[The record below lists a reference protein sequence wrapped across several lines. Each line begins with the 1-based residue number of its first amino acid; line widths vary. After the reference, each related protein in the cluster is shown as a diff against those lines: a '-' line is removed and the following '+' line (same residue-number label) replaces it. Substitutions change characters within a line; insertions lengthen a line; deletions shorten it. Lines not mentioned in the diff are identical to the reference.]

1 MQKDK
6 IDELEKQIKAINVY
20 QKELKE
26 NQENQEKKLK
36 EALNNVDD
44 KMQSVNNNIDSVTN
58 SVNNL
63 KKAQEKSINGLK
75 DNIDNKLKEQK
86 EKIDLY
92 ENALNKELKSAS
104 KINENRI
111 EIDSLRDYIENL
123 RQLVESLNGQNKK
136 WEANKRRDEEQIS
149 LLNIKLTEKTRQLQ
163 ERITVLEDR
172 RLDGLNA
179 NLPSSRLK

>member
-1 MQKDK
+1 MTSQMKVAFTVSSTLGTVSLFSFTCTVSG
-6 IDELEKQIKAINVY
+6 IRPEIR
-20 QKELKE
+20 
-26 NQENQEKKLK
+26 
-36 EALNNVDD
+36 
-44 KMQSVNNNIDSVTN
+44 
-58 SVNNL
+58 
-63 KKAQEKSINGLK
+63 EKSINGLK

-123 RQLVESLNGQNKK
+123 RQLVESLDGQNKK
-136 WEANKRRDEEQIS
+136 WEANKRRDEEQIN

-179 NLPSSRLK
+179 NLPSSYSSRLK